1 MEYNISQKKAIEHF
15 QGPMLVL
22 AGPGSGKTL
31 VITKRTQYLIDNHN
45 VNPNKILVITFTN
58 AAAIEMKERF
68 NKIMESPSYGVTFGT
83 FHAVFFNILRNTY
96 NYNTNNILREEQ
108 KKVFFNEII
117 EKFQIQANDKKELIE
132 SIISEISVVKNDL
145 IENIK
150 DYHAMSCS
158 DEDFKKIYI
167 GYKNYLNK
175 NNLIDFDDMIV
186 ECYKLLSNREDILKK
201 WQQKYQYILIDEFQ
215 DINRLQYKIMKMLA
229 KPQNNLFIVGDDD
242 QSIYSFRGARPEIML
257 NFENDYPNCIRVLL
271 DINYRC
277 DEKIVESAKNLINN
291 NKKRFQ
297 KEIKASTTNKGE
309 IRIEKFK
316 NLLQENDV
324 IVNEIIDYNKKGILF
339 EDMAILFRTNTQPR
353 LLIGALSSYNIP
365 FKIKSLMPNIYEHW
379 IAKDIISYIK
389 IANNCMERKWFLN
402 IINRPKRYIKRD
414 YLDIPYVSFERLKSF
429 CKDKEWVINRIEK
442 LEEDIKYISTLPTY
456 AAINYIRKSI
466 GYDDYLKEYVEKR
479 PINLDELLDIADEI
493 QESSKEY
500 DNFDKWFE
508 YIDNFSVEL
517 KNNSKNIDFDAVT
530 LSTMHSSK
538 GLEYK
543 VVFIID
549 VNEGIIPYKKSLLD
563 EDNIE
568 EERRMFY
575 VAITRAKE
583 YLHIYSID
591 ERYNK
596 KLDISRFIPE
606 MLNIRY
612 VSKDDL
618 KVGTIVEHVKYGIG
632 VIVNINSQELYIK
645 FENESNVKLLSK
657 KVCLTSK
664 LLKIIKKDT

>member
-500 DNFDKWFE
+500 DNFDRWFE

-549 VNEGIIPYKKSLLD
+549 VNEGIVPYKKSLLE
-563 EDNIE
+563 EDSIE

-618 KVGTIVEHVKYGIG
+618 KVGAIVEHVKYGIG